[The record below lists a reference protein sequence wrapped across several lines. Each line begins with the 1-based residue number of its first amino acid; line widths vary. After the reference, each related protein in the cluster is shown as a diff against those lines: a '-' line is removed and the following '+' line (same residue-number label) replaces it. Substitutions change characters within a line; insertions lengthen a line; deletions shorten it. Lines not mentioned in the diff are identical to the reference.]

1 MSHQT
6 KYPMSFSTGGLFL
19 DESLKLA
26 ELFLQAGEWATV
38 KKQVRESNLLQARTI
53 KSLERIFLEAS
64 KRLECLSSKEK
75 TLLVNGNMKER
86 QCLLWL
92 AICRTYPFIA
102 DFAREV
108 LREKFL
114 KLSLTLNAD
123 DYNVFLNR
131 KAEIHEE
138 VESLSESTRVRLRQV
153 LFKMLREAELLTSA
167 GKIRPISLPSG
178 LARLFREGNPEELT
192 FFPMSDD
199 EIRRCLS

>member
-1 MSHQT
+1 
-6 KYPMSFSTGGLFL
+6 MSFSTGGLFL

-26 ELFLQAGEWATV
+26 ELFLQAGEWVSV
-38 KKQVRESNLLQARTI
+38 KKQVRESNLIQARTM

-64 KRLECLSSKEK
+64 KRLECLSSEEK
-75 TLLVNGNMKER
+75 TFLVKGNLKER

-92 AICRTYPFIA
+92 AVCRTYPFIA
-102 DFAREV
+102 EFAREV

-114 KLSLTLNAD
+114 KLSLILNTD
-123 DYNVFLNR
+123 DYNVYLNK
-131 KAEIHEE
+131 KAEVYEE

-153 LFKMLREAELLTSA
+153 LFKMLREADLLTST
-167 GKIRPISLPSG
+167 GEIRPISLSPS

>member
-1 MSHQT
+1 MSHKP

-26 ELFLQAGEWATV
+26 ELFLQAGEWVSV
-38 KKQVRESNLLQARTI
+38 KKQVRESNLIQARTM

-64 KRLECLSSKEK
+64 KRLECLSSEEK
-75 TLLVNGNMKER
+75 TFLVKGNLKER

-92 AICRTYPFIA
+92 AVCRTYPFIA
-102 DFAREV
+102 EFAREV

-114 KLSLTLNAD
+114 KLSLILNTD
-123 DYNVFLNR
+123 DYNVYLNK
-131 KAEIHEE
+131 KAEVYEE

-153 LFKMLREAELLTSA
+153 LFKMLREADLLTST
-167 GKIRPISLPSG
+167 GEIRPISLSPS